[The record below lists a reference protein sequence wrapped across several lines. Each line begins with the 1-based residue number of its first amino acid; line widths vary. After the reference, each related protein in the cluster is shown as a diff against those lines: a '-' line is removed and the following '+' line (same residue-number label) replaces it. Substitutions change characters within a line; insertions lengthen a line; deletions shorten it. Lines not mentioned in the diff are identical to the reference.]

1 MSSHRP
7 SARTRA
13 AARLVLSVFF
23 LLAAA
28 GCRSAALETAPVD
41 LDAAIERL
49 SRPLPG
55 DPAALYR
62 VRVSSSGG
70 LRLAL
75 LTRGEQGRFTVSEP
89 FGSAVSLTA
98 WSGSRP
104 ATFFDLRQGCRLEA
118 SDLGQVLG
126 VAAMPLPQAV
136 RLLIG
141 RLPANADDR
150 LTPGNDGRILV
161 EGQGWRAFVTVRA
174 EPWRVV
180 LVEESGNRG
189 TGWRLEL
196 GDHSLS
202 VPGSVRVENGDGRWA
217 ELELV
222 RLEWNDGG
230 ELPSL
235 PDLPHCVGEP
245 DP

>member
-1 MSSHRP
+1 MSVPKLPRW
-7 SARTRA
+7 ARA
-13 AARLVLSVFF
+13 AVWFILSAFVM
-23 LLAAA
+23 LTAT
-28 GCRSAALETAPVD
+28 GCRSTAQGTSPLD
-41 LDAAIERL
+41 LDAAIDKLR
-49 SRPLPG
+49 RPLSG

-75 LTRGEQGRFTVSEP
+75 LTSGDQGRLTVSEP

-98 WSGSRP
+98 WTGSRP
-104 ATFFDLRQGCRLEA
+104 PTFFDLRQGCRLEA

-126 VAAMPLPQAV
+126 IAAMPLPQAV

-141 RLPANADDR
+141 RLPAVADDR
-150 LTPGNDGRILV
+150 LTPRTDGRIFV
-161 EGQGWRAFVTVRA
+161 EGQGWGAFVTVRDD
-174 EPWRVV
+174 PWRVV
-180 LVEESGNRG
+180 SVEEGRDRG
-189 TGWRLEL
+189 PGWRLEL

-235 PDLPHCVGEP
+235 PDLPYCVGEP
-245 DP
+245 EH

>member
-1 MSSHRP
+1 MS
-7 SARTRA
+7 
-13 AARLVLSVFF
+13 
-23 LLAAA
+23 
-28 GCRSAALETAPVD
+28 
-41 LDAAIERL
+41 
-49 SRPLPG
+49 
-55 DPAALYR
+55 
-62 VRVSSSGG
+62 
-70 LRLAL
+70 
-75 LTRGEQGRFTVSEP
+75 
-89 FGSAVSLTA
+89 
-98 WSGSRP
+98 
-104 ATFFDLRQGCRLEA
+104 
-118 SDLGQVLG
+118 
-126 VAAMPLPQAV
+126 
-136 RLLIG
+136 
-141 RLPANADDR
+141 ANADDR

-161 EGQGWRAFVTVRA
+161 KGQGWRAFVTVRA

-202 VPGSVRVENGDGRWA
+202 VPGSVRVKNGDGRWA